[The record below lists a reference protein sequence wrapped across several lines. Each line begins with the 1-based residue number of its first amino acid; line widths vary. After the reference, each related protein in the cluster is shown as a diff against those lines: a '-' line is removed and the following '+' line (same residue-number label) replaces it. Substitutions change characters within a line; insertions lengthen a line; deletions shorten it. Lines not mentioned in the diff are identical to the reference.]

1 MAKKKAPARR
11 KAPIKAK
18 APRRK
23 APPKK
28 AKVKAAPKTRVRAAG
43 RKTPAR
49 RTKAVG
55 RAKMV
60 PKTKARAAR
69 AKPARKKT
77 ARPEILKR
85 IEAVVGKLG
94 YTTSPVELRAYA
106 GDASMHLAEPEVVVR
121 PTSAREVSE
130 ILKLANRYKIP
141 VTPRSAGTSVCG
153 QPVPIHGGIVLD
165 MQAMNKIKEVHVED
179 FYVVVEP
186 GVVYQKLNDYLKKYK
201 FFFPPAPGSGD
212 AATIGG
218 MVINNA
224 SGVNAVKYGA
234 TRDYL
239 MGCEVVLPTGEI
251 IHTGTR
257 TLKNSSGYQLDR
269 LMVASEGTLGVITEI
284 NLRVVPLPKKTAM
297 AMAVFDDLEKAGQ
310 CVSDIIAKPLI
321 PASLELM
328 DSICIRAVNKATK
341 LGLPEAE
348 AILLIAVDGH
358 PAAVKDEI
366 EVVAEVCQKAG
377 AVQLEYTDDPA
388 RIGDIQK
395 GRKAMIPSL
404 SRFEENKVT
413 VMFADDM
420 AVPPSQVPKAVKAF
434 HDIMAKYP
442 GIYIPT
448 YGHAGD
454 GNLHTKFIMNP
465 TDPDIWEK
473 AEKANA
479 EVFDAVL
486 ALGGT
491 VSGEHGVAI
500 TKAPYFKK
508 ERADSLAAMRKV
520 KRALDPNNILNPGKM
535 FDWPKPNVAH
545 FLRYKMGARKYAPG
559 MEALEKWEME
569 LNACTQCGY
578 CKSVCPTLADI
589 GWDGAGA
596 KGYLMASYAL
606 LQNDL
611 QPDQGVVDRLYTCT
625 MCLDCTRRCETKIAV
640 APIVEA
646 ARASLV
652 KAGFRFPAHEDLVN
666 KVLATGNIYGEEEL
680 AVKPQEG
687 EALLYLGCQYAQRP
701 NMVKMFTR
709 ILDRLGVKTKII
721 EETCCG
727 NPLKILGYWDEFEAQ
742 KKKFNETIP
751 DVELITFCPTCT
763 MFLAEE
769 YGRPVKHALR
779 LIAERLADTP
789 VNKLEL
795 KATYHDPCHLARGA
809 KITKEPRDILK
820 AIGVDLVE
828 MALSKDLTRC
838 CGGGGGIITSLPD
851 LSRRLAVSRAEQAAA
866 TGADTVVTV
875 CPTCELTLRTGAEAI
890 GGGDGDALK
899 VENLLDLVWKAI
911 K

>member
-1 MAKKKAPARR
+1 MPRKKATTGRKTTKKAKPKAAAKAKPAT
-11 KAPIKAK
+11 KKAK
-18 APRRK
+18 AKPAPRV
-23 APPKK
+23 K
-28 AKVKAAPKTRVRAAG
+28 AKAKATKRVKA
-43 RKTPAR
+43 TPR
-49 RTKAVG
+49 
-55 RAKMV
+55 
-60 PKTKARAAR
+60 AR
-69 AKPARKKT
+69 AKRAPAKKLARGA
-77 ARPEILKR
+77 ARPEILKKV
-85 IEAVVGKLG
+85 EAIVGKLG

-106 GDASMHLAEPEVVVR
+106 GDASMHLAEPELVVR
-121 PTSAREVSE
+121 PTSAQQVSA
-130 ILKLANRYKIP
+130 ILKLANKYKIP
-141 VTPRSAGTSVCG
+141 VTPRAAGTSVCG

-179 FYVVVEP
+179 FYVVIEP
-186 GVVYQKLNDYLKKYK
+186 GVVYAQLNAFLKPYK

-212 AATIGG
+212 AANIGG

-224 SGVNAVKYGA
+224 SGVNATKYGA
-234 TRDYL
+234 TRDYV
-239 MGCEVVLPTGEI
+239 MGLEIVLPTGEI
-251 IHTGTR
+251 IHAGTR
-257 TLKNSSGYQLDR
+257 TLKASSGYQLDR
-269 LMVASEGTLGVITEI
+269 LMCASEGTLGVITEI

-310 CVSDIIAKPLI
+310 CVSDIVGTPLI

-328 DSICIRAVNKATK
+328 DSICIKAVNKATG

-366 EVVAEVCQKAG
+366 EVVAEVCRKAG
-377 AVQLEYTDDPA
+377 AVQLDYTDDPA
-388 RIGDIQK
+388 KIAGIQK

-404 SRFEENKVT
+404 SRFEPDKVT

-473 AEKANA
+473 AEKANQ

-508 ERADSLAAMRKV
+508 ERADSLAAMRKI
-520 KRALDPNNILNPGKM
+520 KKALDPNNILNPGKM
-535 FDWPKPNVAH
+535 FDWPKPGVAH
-545 FLRYKMGARKYAPG
+545 FLRYKVGDRKYAPG

-578 CKSVCPTLADI
+578 CKSVCPTLSEI
-589 GWDGAGA
+589 GWDAGGA
-596 KGYLMASYAL
+596 KGRLMTGYAL
-606 LQNDL
+606 LQGDL
-611 QPDQGVVDRLYTCT
+611 KPDDMVVDRLFSCT
-625 MCLDCTRRCETKIAV
+625 MCMDCTRRCETKIEV
-640 APIVEA
+640 ADIVEA

-652 KAGFRFPAHEDLVN
+652 KAGYRMPVHEDLVN
-666 KVLATGNIYGEEEL
+666 KVLTTGNIYGEEEL
-680 AVKPQEG
+680 GVPPQEG

-701 NMVKMFTR
+701 NMVKMFVR
-709 ILDRLGVKTKII
+709 ILEKLGVKAKII

-727 NPLKILGYWDEFEAQ
+727 NPLKILGYWDEFEEQ
-742 KKKFNETIP
+742 KRKFNETFP
-751 DVELITFCPTCT
+751 DVELITLCPTCT
-763 MFLAEE
+763 VFLREE
-769 YGRPVKHALR
+769 YGRPVKHALEV
-779 LIAERLADTP
+779 IAEKLADAP
-789 VNKLEL
+789 INKQEM
-795 KATYHDPCHLARGA
+795 KATYHDPCHLSRG
-809 KITKEPRDILK
+809 INLINEPREIIK
-820 AIGVDLVE
+820 ALGIDLVE
-828 MALSKDLTRC
+828 MPLSKTTSRC
-838 CGGGGGIITSLPD
+838 CGGGGGIITSAPD
-851 LSRRLAVSRAEQAAA
+851 LSNRLAVARAEQAAA
-866 TGADTVVTV
+866 TGADTLVTA
-875 CPTCELTLRTGAEAI
+875 CATCELTLRNGAQAI
-890 GGGDGDALK
+890 GGGNGDGLK
-899 VENLLDLVWKAI
+899 VANLLDLVWKAI

>member
-1 MAKKKAPARR
+1 MPGKKTTTGRKVTKKAKPKPKPKPATK
-11 KAPIKAK
+11 KAGVKPAPRAKTKAK
-18 APRRK
+18 AMKR
-23 APPKK
+23 
-28 AKVKAAPKTRVRAAG
+28 VTAAPKAKRA
-43 RKTPAR
+43 PAK
-49 RTKAVG
+49 KA
-55 RAKMV
+55 AKG
-60 PKTKARAAR
+60 A
-69 AKPARKKT
+69 
-77 ARPEILKR
+77 ARPEILKKV
-85 IEAVVGKLG
+85 EAIVGPRG

-106 GDASMHLAEPEVVVR
+106 GDASMHLAEPELVVR
-121 PTSAREVSE
+121 PISAEQVSAL
-130 ILKLANRYKIP
+130 LKLANKYKIP

-165 MQAMNKIKEVHVED
+165 MQAMNKIKEVRVED

-186 GVVYQKLNDYLKKYK
+186 GVVYAQLNAFLKPYK

-212 AATIGG
+212 VATIGG

-224 SGVNAVKYGA
+224 SGVNATKYGA
-234 TRDYL
+234 TRDYV
-239 MGCEVVLPTGEI
+239 MGLEIVLPTGEI
-251 IHTGTR
+251 IHAGTR
-257 TLKNSSGYQLDR
+257 TLKASSGYQLDR
-269 LMVASEGTLGVITEI
+269 LMCASEGTLGVVTEI
-284 NLRVVPLPKKTAM
+284 NLRVVPLPKKTAL

-310 CVSDIIAKPLI
+310 CVSDIIATPLI

-328 DSICIRAVNKATK
+328 DSICIRAVNKATN
-341 LGLPEAE
+341 LGLPEVE
-348 AILLIAVDGH
+348 AILLITVDGH

-366 EVVAEVCQKAG
+366 EAVAEVCQKAG
-377 AVQLEYTDDPA
+377 AIQLDYTDDPA
-388 RIGDIQK
+388 RIGEIQK

-404 SRFEENKVT
+404 SRFEPDKVT

-420 AVPPSQVPKAVKAF
+420 GVPPSQVPKAVKAF

-491 VSGEHGVAI
+491 VSGEHGIAI

-508 ERADSLAAMRKV
+508 ERADSLAAMRKI
-520 KRALDPNNILNPGKM
+520 KKALDPNNILNPGKM
-535 FDWPKPNVAH
+535 FDWPKPTVAH
-545 FLRYKMGARKYAPG
+545 FLRYKVGDRKYAPG

-578 CKSVCPTLADI
+578 CKSVCPTLADL
-589 GWDGAGA
+589 GWDSAGA

-611 QPDQGVVDRLYTCT
+611 KPDEDVFTRLYTCT
-625 MCLDCTRRCETKIAV
+625 MCLDCTRRCETKIEV
-640 APIVEA
+640 AQIVEA

-652 KAGFRFPAHEDLVN
+652 KAGFRFPGHEDLVN
-666 KVLATGNIYGEEEL
+666 KVLTTGNIYGEEEP
-680 AVKPQEG
+680 AVNPQEG

-709 ILDRLGVKTKII
+709 ILDRLGVKTKIVA
-721 EETCCG
+721 ETCCG

-763 MFLAEE
+763 MFLKEE
-769 YGRPVKHALR
+769 YGRPVKHALEV
-779 LIAERLADTP
+779 IAEKLADAP
-789 VNKLEL
+789 VNKLGL

-809 KITKEPRDILK
+809 KITKEPRDIMK
-820 AIGVDLVE
+820 ALGVELVE
-828 MALSKDLTRC
+828 MPLSKDLTRC
-838 CGGGGGIITSLPD
+838 CGGGGGIITSVPD
-851 LSRRLAVSRAEQAAA
+851 LSNRLAVSRAEQAAA

-875 CPTCELTLRTGAEAI
+875 CPTCELTLRNGAQAI
-890 GGGDGDALK
+890 GGNGDGLTVA
-899 VENLLDLVWKAI
+899 NLLDLVWKAI

>member
-1 MAKKKAPARR
+1 MPRKKTTTRR
-11 KAPIKAK
+11 KVT
-18 APRRK
+18 
-23 APPKK
+23 KK
-28 AKVKAAPKTRVRAAG
+28 AKPKAAAKPAA
-43 RKTPAR
+43 K
-49 RTKAVG
+49 K
-55 RAKMV
+55 
-60 PKTKARAAR
+60 AR
-69 AKPARKKT
+69 AKPAPRAKTKTRPTKRAKAAPKPKTRRPAAKPVRKKA
-77 ARPEILKR
+77 ARPEILKKV
-85 IEAVVGKLG
+85 EAIVGKLG

-106 GDASMHLAEPEVVVR
+106 GDASMHLAEPDVVVR
-121 PTSAREVSE
+121 PTSAQQVSE
-130 ILKLANRYKIP
+130 ILKLANKYKIP
-141 VTPRSAGTSVCG
+141 VTPRAAGTSVCG
-153 QPVPIHGGIVLD
+153 QPVPIHGGITLD
-165 MQAMNKIKEVHVED
+165 MQGMNKIKEVHVED

-186 GVVYQKLNDYLKKYK
+186 GVVYAQLNEFLKPYK

-212 AATIGG
+212 AATVGG
-218 MVINNA
+218 MIINNA

-234 TRDYL
+234 TRDYVL
-239 MGCEVVLPTGEI
+239 GLEIVLPTGEI
-251 IHTGTR
+251 IHSGSR
-257 TLKNSSGYQLDR
+257 TLKSSAGYQLDR
-269 LMVASEGTLGVITEI
+269 LMCASEGTLGVITEI

-310 CVSDIIAKPLI
+310 CVSDLIAKPLI

-328 DSICIRAVNKATK
+328 DSICIRAVNKATN
-341 LGLPEAE
+341 LGLPEVE

-366 EVVAEVCQKAG
+366 EAVAEVCQKAG
-377 AVQLEYTDDPA
+377 AIRLDYTDDPT
-388 RIGDIQK
+388 RIGEIQK

-404 SRFEENKVT
+404 SRFEPDKVT

-434 HDIMAKYP
+434 HEIQEKYP

-491 VSGEHGVAI
+491 VSGEHGVSI

-508 ERADSLAAMRKV
+508 ERADSLEAMRKI

-535 FDWPKPNVAH
+535 FDWPEPNVAH
-545 FLRYKMGARKYAPG
+545 FLRYKMGARKYGPG
-559 MEALEKWEME
+559 MEALQKWEME

-578 CKSVCPTLADI
+578 CKSVCPTLADL
-589 GWDGAGA
+589 GWDSTGA

-606 LQNDL
+606 LQDDL
-611 QPDQGVVDRLYTCT
+611 KPDEDVVNRLYTCT
-625 MCLDCTRRCETKIAV
+625 MCLDCTRRCETKIEV

-652 KAGFRFPAHEDLVN
+652 KAGLRLPGHEDLVN
-666 KVLATGNIYGEEEL
+666 KVLATGNIYGEEEP
-680 AVKPQEG
+680 AVKPREG

-709 ILDRLGVKTKII
+709 ILDKLGVKTKII

-727 NPLKILGYWDEFEAQ
+727 NPLKILGYWDEFEEQ
-742 KKKFNETIP
+742 KKKFNEMTP

-763 MFLAEE
+763 LFLKEE
-769 YGRPVKHALR
+769 YGRPVKHALQV
-779 LIAERLADTP
+779 IAERLADAP
-789 VNKLEL
+789 INKLEL
-795 KATYHDPCHLARGA
+795 KATYHDPCHLSRGA
-809 KITKEPRDILK
+809 KITKEPRDIMK
-820 AIGVDLVE
+820 ALGVDLVE
-828 MALSKDLTRC
+828 MSLAKDLTRC
-838 CGGGGGIITSLPD
+838 CGGGGGIITSVPD
-851 LSRRLAVSRAEQAAA
+851 LSGRLAVSRAEQAAA

-875 CPTCELTLRTGAEAI
+875 CPTCELTLRTGAQAI
-890 GGGDGDALK
+890 GGGDGLR